1 MAGPVAPP
9 KRGSGGIVV
18 LIIVVVLLCLL
29 CCCVAGFLL
38 IRQGAVSVPWENLP
52 NLPTWIYS
60 VFGRISQDL
69 GVPGG
74 QGLPGGE
81 PGSGQTGGV
90 PGGQAQPGDGPGS
103 PGFLDPIGRGELV
116 VDQIATNGTGFTGPA
131 LDVWVSNPTA
141 GSIVITIPC
150 GFIFAPEDDGLQ
162 QLMTVQEASAEIPAN
177 GEATVTPYVVCT
189 QADRDG
195 PEEGSSYSLGEMAQ
209 GDLLLLA
216 QCVCGE
222 ELGADLDPME
232 GVNVQFAAWM
242 AAEDMSLDEMLQGAG
257 GSGGALGDTL
267 GGEFGPEF
275 DQILEALM
283 ALYAPAEEWLT
294 RCGIQ

>member
-1 MAGPVAPP
+1 MAQP
-9 KRGSGGIVV
+9 KRGSGRIVV
-18 LIIVVVLLCLL
+18 LIIVVLLLCLL

-38 IRQGAVSVPWENLP
+38 IRQGVVSVPWENLP

-74 QGLPGGE
+74 QGLPGE
-81 PGSGQTGGV
+81 E
-90 PGGQAQPGDGPGS
+90 PGGQAQPGGGPGGQ
-103 PGFLDPIGRGELV
+103 GFLDPIGRGELV

-131 LDVWVSNPTA
+131 LDVQVSNPTA
-141 GSIVITIPC
+141 GSILITIPC

-189 QADRDG
+189 QADRHG
-195 PEEGSSYSLGEMAQ
+195 PEEGSIYSLGEMAQ

-216 QCVCGE
+216 QCVCREG
-222 ELGADLDPME
+222 LGAGLDSME

-242 AAEDMSLDEMLQGAG
+242 AAGDISLDEMLQGAG

-275 DQILEALM
+275 DQMLEQVGVLF
-283 ALYAPAEEWLT
+283 APAEEWLT
-294 RCGIQ
+294 RCGIE

>member
-1 MAGPVAPP
+1 MAQP
-9 KRGSGGIVV
+9 KRGSGRIVV

-38 IRQGAVSVPWENLP
+38 IRQGVVSVPWENLP

-60 VFGRISQDL
+60 VFGRISQDF

-81 PGSGQTGGV
+81 PGGQE
-90 PGGQAQPGDGPGS
+90 QPGDGPGS

-131 LDVWVSNPTA
+131 LDVQVNNPTA
-141 GSIVITIPC
+141 RSMVITIPC
-150 GFIFAPEDDGLQ
+150 GFTFAPEDDGLQ

-177 GEATVTPYVVCT
+177 GEATLTPYVVCI
-189 QADRDG
+189 QADRHG
-195 PEEGSSYSLGEMAQ
+195 PEEGSIYSLGEMAQ

-216 QCVCGE
+216 QCVCRE
-222 ELGADLDPME
+222 ELGAGFDPME

-242 AAEDMSLDEMLQGAG
+242 AAGDMSLDEMLQGAG

-275 DQILEALM
+275 DQMLEQVGVLF
-283 ALYAPAEEWLT
+283 APAEEWLT
-294 RCGIQ
+294 RCGIE

>member
-1 MAGPVAPP
+1 MAQP
-9 KRGSGGIVV
+9 KRGSGRIVV
-18 LIIVVVLLCLL
+18 LIIVVVMLCLL
-29 CCCVAGFLL
+29 CCCGAGFLL
-38 IRQGAVSVPWENLP
+38 IRQGVVSVPWENLP

-60 VFGRISQDL
+60 VFGRISQDF

-81 PGSGQTGGV
+81 PGGQEQ
-90 PGGQAQPGDGPGS
+90 PGGGPEAGQPGQVGPGS
-103 PGFLDPIGRGELV
+103 VDPIGLGELV

-131 LDVWVSNPTA
+131 LDVWVNNPTA
-141 GSIVITIPC
+141 RSIVITIPC

-189 QADRDG
+189 QADRHG
-195 PEEGSSYSLGEMAQ
+195 PEEGSIYSLGEMAQ

-222 ELGADLDPME
+222 ELGAGLDPME

-267 GGEFGPEF
+267 GGQFGPEF

-283 ALYAPAEEWLT
+283 VLYAPAEEWLT

>member
-1 MAGPVAPP
+1 MAQP
-9 KRGSGGIVV
+9 KRGSGRIVV

-38 IRQGAVSVPWENLP
+38 IRQGVVSVPWENLP

-60 VFGRISQDL
+60 YFGRISQDL
-69 GVPGG
+69 GAPGG
-74 QGLPGGE
+74 QEQLGGE
-81 PGSGQTGGV
+81 PETGQPGGV
-90 PGGQAQPGDGPGS
+90 PGGQEQPGDGPGS

-131 LDVWVSNPTA
+131 LDVQVNNPTA
-141 GSIVITIPC
+141 RSMVITIPC
-150 GFIFAPEDDGLQ
+150 GFTFAPEDDGLQ

-189 QADRDG
+189 QADRHG
-195 PEEGSSYSLGEMAQ
+195 PEEGSIYSLGEMAQ

-216 QCVCGE
+216 QCVCREG
-222 ELGADLDPME
+222 LGAGLDSME

-242 AAEDMSLDEMLQGAG
+242 AAGDISLDEMLQGAG

-275 DQILEALM
+275 DQMLEQVGVLF
-283 ALYAPAEEWLT
+283 APAEEWLT
-294 RCGIQ
+294 RCGIE

>member
-1 MAGPVAPP
+1 
-9 KRGSGGIVV
+9 
-18 LIIVVVLLCLL
+18 
-29 CCCVAGFLL
+29 
-38 IRQGAVSVPWENLP
+38 
-52 NLPTWIYS
+52 
-60 VFGRISQDL
+60 
-69 GVPGG
+69 
-74 QGLPGGE
+74 
-81 PGSGQTGGV
+81 
-90 PGGQAQPGDGPGS
+90 
-103 PGFLDPIGRGELV
+103 LV

-141 GSIVITIPC
+141 RSIVITIPC
-150 GFIFAPEDDGLQ
+150 GFTFAPEDDGLQ
-162 QLMTVQEASAEIPAN
+162 QLMTVQEASAEISAN
-177 GEATVTPYVVCT
+177 GEATLTPYVVCT

-216 QCVCGE
+216 QCVCRE
-222 ELGADLDPME
+222 ELGAGLDPME

-242 AAEDMSLDEMLQGAG
+242 AAGDMSLDEMLQGAG